1 MYSFLNRLSVREMD
15 DHDPMIAL
23 YARADRVWN
32 APVIHVGMVPREL
45 ESIAIDLDEE
55 GALGKAA
62 HRETRPNQDG
72 DGGSRATAKREPV
85 RSEASLYAGGGH
97 WLDLATTAPAASD
110 RCPVRGGK
118 SRKWKPPLQVEERKG
133 GSAIQLLP
141 LGWRNG
147 IADAKRSIPSDV
159 PQYGIV
165 ARTIVKAWLAAE

>member
-1 MYSFLNRLSVREMD
+1 MRFAAGALYSFLNRLSVREMD

-45 ESIAIDLDEE
+45 ESIAIDLEEE

-85 RSEASLYAGGGH
+85 RSEASPSGAAGRRTSIEHDG
-97 WLDLATTAPAASD
+97 DRQSD
-110 RCPVRGGK
+110 HRHDEQGVDHHVLTLRG
-118 SRKWKPPLQVEERKG
+118 SPIIETHQCV
-133 GSAIQLLP
+133 
-141 LGWRNG
+141 
-147 IADAKRSIPSDV
+147 
-159 PQYGIV
+159 
-165 ARTIVKAWLAAE
+165 